1 MSASLIIRRW
11 ESTKALK
18 LMELLQRDLSEF
30 PAARGAEQEQPAPRP
45 AEETIHLAAPV
56 SPRREAAEGLSSAQA
71 RERLEMDGENTLKG
85 GTSVHPVKIFT
96 AQFKDLMV
104 LILLVCTGVSVFM
117 GEYTEA
123 VAIAVIVFVNA
134 LLGFFQE
141 LKTEKTLEAL
151 KNMAAPQAAVYR
163 DGSLCKIPASQLVTG
178 DVIQVEAGDRVP
190 ADGVILD
197 AVSLAAEEA
206 VLTGES
212 VPVEKTISIGKQ
224 AGNELNRADILYM
237 GTTVTKGR
245 AKARVIATGMKTQMG
260 RIAGMLGE
268 IEEEPTPLQK
278 RLDQLGKYIAVGC
291 LLVCLIVSVTGLL
304 RGEHFFDMLI
314 TGVSLAVAAVPEG
327 LPAIVTIALALAV
340 GRMVKRKA
348 LIRKLHAVET
358 LGCASVICSDKTGT
372 LTQNKMTVKRLY
384 TLIRR
389 IDVTGDG
396 YERAGGFDVEGR
408 RFHAAQDP
416 DVRRLLEIAVLCN
429 NAQLKSEKE
438 GFVSRDRAVNKAKGS
453 HEVVGDPTEGALLVM
468 AAKAGML
475 AGGLSTDYEK
485 IGENPF
491 DSERK
496 CMSVV
501 VRAKN
506 GQRILLVKGA
516 CDVILNRCASVQK
529 DGAVSVMTD
538 GIKKEILQE
547 NDRMAERALRV
558 LGFAYRNLP
567 EGGPANEEGLV
578 FVGLTG
584 MIDPPRKEAKQAVR
598 TCRRA
603 GIKTVMIT
611 GDHMATARAIA
622 GEIGIWHKGDHVFTG
637 AQLDRMD
644 DEELAR
650 VVEDTTVF
658 ARVSPSHKL
667 RIVRAFK
674 KHGHVVAMTGD
685 GVNDAPAIKE
695 ADIGV
700 SMGISGTDVTKEAS
714 EVILL
719 DDNFATLVTAV
730 EEGRVIYSNIR
741 KFIRYLLSCNIGEV
755 LTMFLGML
763 MGLPVVLL
771 PIQILLVNL
780 VTDGL
785 PAIAL
790 GLEPPEKD
798 VMNQKPRRTS
808 DGVFSHGLLTTILF
822 RGCLIGL
829 TTLAVFVT
837 LFRMSL
843 SVDVARTGAFLAL
856 VLTQLIHVFECKSE
870 TKNVFTVP
878 YWNNLKLVLAAALSC
893 SMIFAAIYV
902 KALRPIFSTVP
913 LDGNYVLVVL
923 GFCLVAPV
931 ISAVVG
937 LFRHREKASVEVDL
951 QK

>member
-18 LMELLQRDLSEF
+18 LMELLQRDLSES

-45 AEETIHLAAPV
+45 AEETIRLAAPV

-529 DGAVSVMTD
+529 DGERHDRRNQKGNFAGKRPNGGTGSAGA
-538 GIKKEILQE
+538 GIC
-547 NDRMAERALRV
+547 
-558 LGFAYRNLP
+558 LP
-567 EGGPANEEGLV
+567 Q
-578 FVGLTG
+578 
-584 MIDPPRKEAKQAVR
+584 PPRG
-598 TCRRA
+598 RA
-603 GIKTVMIT
+603 GKRGRPGVCGTHRDDRSAPERGQT
-611 GDHMATARAIA
+611 G
-622 GEIGIWHKGDHVFTG
+622 G
-637 AQLDRMD
+637 AHLPPGWDQDRD
-644 DEELAR
+644 DYWR
-650 VVEDTTVF
+650 
-658 ARVSPSHKL
+658 P
-667 RIVRAFK
+667 
-674 KHGHVVAMTGD
+674 HGHRPGD
-685 GVNDAPAIKE
+685 CRGNRHLAQGGSRVHRSPAGPHGRRGIGPGGGGHHRVRP
-695 ADIGV
+695 GV
-700 SMGISGTDVTKEAS
+700 SQPQAA
-714 EVILL
+714 
-719 DDNFATLVTAV
+719 NRA
-730 EEGRVIYSNIR
+730 
-741 KFIRYLLSCNIGEV
+741 
-755 LTMFLGML
+755 
-763 MGLPVVLL
+763 
-771 PIQILLVNL
+771 
-780 VTDGL
+780 
-785 PAIAL
+785 
-790 GLEPPEKD
+790 
-798 VMNQKPRRTS
+798 
-808 DGVFSHGLLTTILF
+808 GV
-822 RGCLIGL
+822 
-829 TTLAVFVT
+829 
-837 LFRMSL
+837 
-843 SVDVARTGAFLAL
+843 
-856 VLTQLIHVFECKSE
+856 
-870 TKNVFTVP
+870 
-878 YWNNLKLVLAAALSC
+878 
-893 SMIFAAIYV
+893 
-902 KALRPIFSTVP
+902 
-913 LDGNYVLVVL
+913 
-923 GFCLVAPV
+923 
-931 ISAVVG
+931 
-937 LFRHREKASVEVDL
+937 
-951 QK
+951 